1 MDIVVE
7 YFKFLYKIVWY
18 IYMKLLE
25 FYGLRKIILVVNIT
39 RLSIYFIWCD
49 LLYFFLYAVMY
60 QDEFKLYTTFWTNMH
75 AYFFFENGL
84 QHAYI
89 VSLQPMKHIY
99 TAYIRIFFITFFWR
113 YNIHTY
119 WIGSEGLIHVR
130 FPICHPTCKLT
141 KGKCSPC
148 AHHVC
153 MLLYYNK
160 NIINWLTMNTKYCIW
175 VMFGIYRKYQN
186 NNSSN
191 WLTMYC

>member
-75 AYFFFENGL
+75 AYFFFWKRSTTCIHSILTTNETQL
-84 QHAYI
+84 YSIHTYFLYYI
-89 VSLQPMKHIY
+89 FL
-99 TAYIRIFFITFFWR
+99 T

-141 KGKCSPC
+141 KGKCIRCPC

-175 VMFGIYRKYQN
+175 VMFGIL
-186 NNSSN
+186 S
-191 WLTMYC
+191 

>member
-60 QDEFKLYTTFWTNMH
+60 QYEFKNIYFFLYTPHFEQTCMH
-75 AYFFFENGL
+75 TFFFENGL

-99 TAYIRIFFITFFWR
+99 NMHTYFLYYRFWR

-141 KGKCSPC
+141 KGKCIRCPC

-153 MLLYYNK
+153 MLSFCLC
-160 NIINWLTMNTKYCIW
+160 IIIKILLTD
-175 VMFGIYRKYQN
+175 
-186 NNSSN
+186 
-191 WLTMYC
+191 

>member
-75 AYFFFENGL
+75 AYFFFWKRSTTCIHSILTTNETHL
-84 QHAYI
+84 Y
-89 VSLQPMKHIY
+89 S
-99 TAYIRIFFITFFWR
+99 
-113 YNIHTY
+113 IHTY
-119 WIGSEGLIHVR
+119 
-130 FPICHPTCKLT
+130 F
-141 KGKCSPC
+141 
-148 AHHVC
+148 
-153 MLLYYNK
+153 LYY
-160 NIINWLTMNTKYCIW
+160 IFLTIQHTYILDRIGGFNSCEISNLSPNLQ
-175 VMFGIYRKYQN
+175 IDQRKMQPMCAPCVYAIV
-186 NNSSN
+186 
-191 WLTMYC
+191 L